1 MSKYTSE
8 VYEIIKSLAYDTTN
22 INTIYQQI
30 DDALPLIFDFDYPIW
45 SADYKRTLEK
55 KIIMHYFKKE
65 ICCETFE
72 LWQMFLNERLNLIMP
87 YYNELYL
94 STIPEYD
101 ITKDHNT
108 NSSDIDTNTLTNV
121 LTDTTIGLDTLNGT
135 DKNINAET
143 NDGTMGKI
151 ASNKSIISGVD
162 TGFNTGERVEYKV
175 PQAKNGDNT
184 DYASFLET
192 NKGDS
197 TQTKDGTNDIDILDD
212 TTNHTEIGGTND
224 KTIESTNNSNLKKDA
239 TTTTTGTHTIT
250 HNASGNNVYVADLI
264 MKHRT
269 SIINIDSMIIEELH
283 DLFMLIY

>member
-101 ITKDHNT
+101 ITKDF
-108 NSSDIDTNTLTNV
+108 NSIS
-121 LTDTTIGLDTLNGT
+121 TTTANGT
-135 DKNINAET
+135 DNDVTAGT
-143 NDGTMGKI
+143 NNSTMGKI
-151 ASNKSIISGVD
+151 ASNNATISGVD
-162 TGFNTGERVEYKV
+162 TAFTTGERVEYKV
-175 PQAKNGDNT
+175 PQAKNNDNT

-192 NKGDS
+192 NKGDNTNTS
-197 TQTKDGTNDIDILDD
+197 DGTNNIAIVDNTINENTIA
-212 TTNHTEIGGTND
+212 GTNN
-224 KTIESTNNSNLKKDA
+224 K
-239 TTTTTGTHTIT
+239 TTTATNTA
-250 HNASGNNVYVADLI
+250 NSSGNNNYVADLI
-264 MKHRT
+264 LKHR
-269 SIINIDSMIIEELH
+269 SAIINIDNMIIEELY